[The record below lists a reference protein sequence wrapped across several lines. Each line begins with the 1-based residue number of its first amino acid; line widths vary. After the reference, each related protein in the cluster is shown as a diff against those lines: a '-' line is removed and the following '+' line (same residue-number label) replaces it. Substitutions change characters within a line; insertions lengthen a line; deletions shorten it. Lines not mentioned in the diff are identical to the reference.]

1 MSAGLIL
8 RVAVLAVTF
17 CLSAFFSGSETAL
30 FSLPPEESHSGKS
43 ASRSE
48 RAIDS
53 LLSHPRRLLT
63 TILLGNMVMNVLFY
77 CVSFI
82 LIYEYRKQVGG
93 TGSVGL
99 GLVSLLT
106 VIVFCEVMPKNVAVR
121 LAKPWSRVAAVPIL
135 VVQKVLFPLVWLLEK
150 LNEGIASLLGRHARP
165 EPLIRSEE
173 LQMLVDLSQKEGVLD
188 VDVSGMIAG
197 VMELSDIPLREVMVP
212 RVEMVAFDVE
222 DPPEELMKLFCEEKC
237 TFIPLYE
244 QRVDN
249 VLGVVHVKD
258 LFLKDEKKSLR
269 SLIRP
274 VPFIPETASAE
285 DALKRFRAEHAKMA
299 LAVDEYGAVQG
310 LVTIE
315 DVLEEV
321 VGEITDEYDE
331 AESPPVESLGPR
343 KYRLRGELNIREW
356 EELFSMQLPRMPV
369 DTIGGL
375 VTALLDRVPREGDSV
390 EYGNLRF
397 TVEKVHGRRV
407 ETVVL
412 ELEQLPENDVEEGE
426 NAADD

>member
-1 MSAGLIL
+1 MSARLIL
-8 RVAVLAVTF
+8 RVVVLAVTF

-30 FSLPPEESHSGKS
+30 FSLPPEESHTGKS
-43 ASRSE
+43 ASRPE
-48 RAIDS
+48 RAIAS

-63 TILLGNMVMNVLFY
+63 TILLGNMVVNVLFY

-82 LIYEYRKQVGG
+82 LIYEYREVVGR
-93 TGSVGL
+93 TGSLAL

-106 VIVFCEVMPKNVAVR
+106 VIVFCEVMPKNIAVR
-121 LAKPWSRVAAVPIL
+121 LARPWSRFAAVPIL
-135 VVQKVLFPLVWLLEK
+135 VVQRVFFPIVLLLDK

-173 LQMLVDLSQKEGVLD
+173 LQMLVDLSEREGVLD

-212 RVEMVAFDVE
+212 RVQMVAFDVE
-222 DPPEELMKLFCEEKC
+222 DPPEELLQLFCSEKC

-244 QRVDN
+244 NKVDN

-258 LFLKDEKKSLR
+258 LFLKAEEKDLR

-375 VTALLDRVPREGDSV
+375 VTALLDRVPHEGDSA
-390 EYGNLRF
+390 EYGNLKF
-397 TVEKVHGRRV
+397 TVETIRGRRV
-407 ETVVL
+407 ETVIL
-412 ELEQLPENDVEEGE
+412 ELDRSDEDEEGE
-426 NAADD
+426 NAGTG

>member
-1 MSAGLIL
+1 
-8 RVAVLAVTF
+8 
-17 CLSAFFSGSETAL
+17 
-30 FSLPPEESHSGKS
+30 
-43 ASRSE
+43 
-48 RAIDS
+48 
-53 LLSHPRRLLT
+53 
-63 TILLGNMVMNVLFY
+63 
-77 CVSFI
+77 
-82 LIYEYRKQVGG
+82 
-93 TGSVGL
+93 
-99 GLVSLLT
+99 
-106 VIVFCEVMPKNVAVR
+106 
-121 LAKPWSRVAAVPIL
+121 
-135 VVQKVLFPLVWLLEK
+135 
-150 LNEGIASLLGRHARP
+150 
-165 EPLIRSEE
+165 
-173 LQMLVDLSQKEGVLD
+173 MLVDLSEREGVLD

-212 RVEMVAFDVE
+212 RVQMVAFDVE
-222 DPPEELMKLFCEEKC
+222 DPPEELLQLFCSEKC

-244 QRVDN
+244 NKVDN

-258 LFLKDEKKSLR
+258 LFLKAEEKDLR

-375 VTALLDRVPREGDSV
+375 VTALLDRVPHEGDSA
-390 EYGNLRF
+390 EYGNLKF
-397 TVEKVHGRRV
+397 TVETIRGRRV
-407 ETVVL
+407 ETVIL
-412 ELEQLPENDVEEGE
+412 ELDRSDEDEEGE
-426 NAADD
+426 NAGTG